1 MTIQDVINSLK
12 AIVLS
17 DVAKT
22 ALPQLATFF
31 SSIAANPT
39 AINFTVQEALL
50 QVQLLGDAP
59 GIGQDLLKGLSTNV
73 QALAAELAAKA
84 TAEAATLATPAA
96 AAPTVNPAPAPV
108 QPTATLAS
116 GVFSAAEALAKRAP
130 LA

>member
-1 MTIQDVINSLK
+1 MTLQDVINSLK

-22 ALPQLATFF
+22 ALPQLSTFF
-31 SSIAANPT
+31 ASIAANPT

-59 GIGQDLLKGLSTNV
+59 GIGQDLLKGLAFNV
-73 QALAAELAAKA
+73 QSLAAELAAKA
-84 TAEAATLATPAA
+84 TAEAATLATPAP
-96 AAPTVNPAPAPV
+96 APVNPAPAPV
-108 QPTATLAS
+108 QPTATLANS
-116 GVFSAAEALAKRAP
+116 GVFSAAEALAKRVP